1 MITIT
6 LSLSGPTVAAGIKP
20 ANAPSTTNKSNSKSI
35 QFKKLSKKQILTHL
49 LTAELALQRNMY
61 DEALTNYLL
70 VAKETQDPTVAQ
82 LATELALE
90 TQDSLRAKEAS
101 EVWANSDPENVQ
113 AQLVALTLYI
123 SDNEAKAQAFLENAL
138 VSNPQELDQ
147 NLLAVFDQLQPKGKK
162 HLTEAVAYLAERHP
176 QNPYAQLASAQIHAI
191 QLDVNAANKRLAK
204 TLALQPNL
212 TNAIQLQAK
221 LIRHEKQSDQPAL
234 EYLDAQ
240 VNKHPNNSELRMFY
254 AMALLDNDQSN
265 SAMQHLQMLT
275 RDKQFAGEAYL
286 IIGEDEINQGKYVA
300 AEKNIKQAL
309 EYASSVDKA
318 RYYLAQLAEYH
329 KNNAEAI
336 SWYEQVAS
344 SSEFHTSA
352 FLRAAYLYSLKGDYE
367 NALNTLQSTEPNT
380 FEEQKQ
386 VLLTEIDIM
395 IESNDLDKALENC
408 NRVLGVLP
416 NDVDFLY
423 ARSLIL
429 SMLQKYAAA
438 ERDLKLVLSVEPD
451 NANSL
456 NALAFIL
463 TNQPD
468 RVKEALPYI
477 QKAIGLQPNNPAYMD
492 TLGWYYYKSGNTQ
505 DAIAMLEKAYK
516 ISGNAEIA
524 AHLGEVLWT
533 SGQQQAAKDVW
544 QKALLSTENK
554 DIIQKTLTRLNIPL
568 ADIKPTAR

>member
-1 MITIT
+1 MSGAT
-6 LSLSGPTVAAGIKP
+6 LAMGVQPEATPVA
-20 ANAPSTTNKSNSKSI
+20 NKSKTI
-35 QFKKLSKKQILTHL
+35 QFKKLSEKQILTHL
-49 LTAELALQRNMY
+49 LTAELALQRSMY
-61 DEALTNYLL
+61 AEALENYLL
-70 VAKETQDPTVAQ
+70 VAKETHDPAVAQ
-82 LATELALE
+82 LATEIALE
-90 TQDSLRAKEAS
+90 TQDSVKAKEAADI
-101 EVWANSDPENVQ
+101 WANAAPENIQ

-123 SDNEAKAQAFLENAL
+123 SDNQNKSQEYLQNAL
-138 VSNPQELDQ
+138 KNSPNELDQ
-147 NLLAVFDQLQPKGKK
+147 NLLSVFDQLQPKGKK
-162 HLTEAVAYLAERHP
+162 HLTEAVTDLAERHP
-176 QNPYAQLASAQIHAI
+176 KNPYAQLASAQLHAV
-191 QLDVNAANKRLAK
+191 QLDIAAANKRLAK

-234 EYLDAQ
+234 DYLDSQ
-240 VNKHPNNSELRMFY
+240 VNKHPNNGELRMFY

-265 SAMQHLQMLT
+265 NAMPHLQMLT
-275 RDKQFAGEAYL
+275 KDKAFAGEAYL
-286 IIGEDEINQGKYVA
+286 MIGEGEINQGKYVA
-300 AEKNIKQAL
+300 AEKNIKLAL

-367 NALNTLQSTEPNT
+367 NALNVLQSTEPST
-380 FEEQKQ
+380 FDEQKQ

-429 SMLQKYAAA
+429 SMLQKYTAA
-438 ERDLKLVLSVEPD
+438 ERDLKLILSVEPENT
-451 NANSL
+451 NAL

-463 TNQPD
+463 TNQPN
-468 RVKEALPYI
+468 RVNEALPYI
-477 QKAIGLQPNNPAYMD
+477 QKAIGLNPNNPAYMD

-516 ISGNAEIA
+516 MSGNAEIA

-533 SGQQQAAKDVW
+533 AGQKQAAKDVW

-554 DIIQKTLTRLNIPL
+554 DIIHETLTRLNIPL
-568 ADIKPTAR
+568 ADIKPKAK